1 MPLNGKQKAALLLMS
16 LDPATA
22 AQMIKGLDSRVVEDL
37 AVELA
42 YLEAT
47 GYRSSPEKAEVV
59 IQFCNSLSSE
69 NKLHIDNFLN
79 ELLISTVGESKAK
92 NLQQQIQDM
101 LHKRDPFIPIRSA
114 DAKMIA
120 SVLSSEHPQAVA
132 VILSELPPKKS
143 SEVISLLNEETRQN
157 VVGRMAGSETVTTDA
172 KMRIAQTI
180 SKRLVSAATQQTT
193 GISET
198 QPKESLRKIAVILRN
213 LNKELRDGLLD
224 AIKKKDNNTAEM
236 VASLMII
243 WQDIPLIGD
252 RSLQEGL
259 RGIDSRKMALAMHKA
274 EDSILTRIK
283 ANISER
289 ASAALDEEASL
300 MNSPKKPDIEAA
312 REEIVQIFRDM
323 NQKGELTFVEE

>member
-1 MPLNGKQKAALLLMS
+1 MSLNGKQKAALLLMS

-22 AQMIKGLDSRVVEDL
+22 AQMIKGLDSKIVEDL

-47 GYRSSPEKAEVV
+47 GYRSSPDKAEVV
-59 IQFCNSLSSE
+59 IQFCNSLSAE
-69 NKLHIDNFLN
+69 NKFHIDNFLN
-79 ELLISTVGESKAK
+79 ELLISTVGENKAK

-114 DAKMIA
+114 DVRMIA
-120 SVLSSEHPQAVA
+120 SVLSSEHPQAIA
-132 VILSELPPKKS
+132 VILTELPPKKS
-143 SEVISLLNEETRQN
+143 SEVISLLNEDIRQN
-157 VVGRMAGSETVTTDA
+157 VVARMTGSETVTAEA

-180 SKRLVSAATQQTT
+180 SKRLVSAAIQQTS
-193 GISET
+193 GASEA
-198 QPKESLRKIAVILRN
+198 QPKESLRKIAIILRN
-213 LNKELRDGLLD
+213 LNKELRDGLVD
-224 AIKKKDNNTAEM
+224 AIKKKDNNTAEI
-236 VASLMII
+236 VANLMII
-243 WQDIPLIGD
+243 WSDIPLIGD

-274 EDSILTRIK
+274 DDVIVSKIRT
-283 ANISER
+283 NISER

-300 MNSPKKPDIEAA
+300 MSAPKKPDIEQA
-312 REEIVQIFRDM
+312 REEIIQIFRQM